1 MNAFWHFAKIMLR
14 RRAAVAWALFFALIS
29 AGGLGAG
36 ILSLGPMLK
45 SILKSD
51 SLFTLAEKY
60 NQEDHFIAVP
70 EFVIAKLPAD
80 RLDGVM
86 LVIGFIAVLTILGG
100 IANFMHQFISQTLAT
115 KTIAKVRQDMY
126 SHVINMPLGIVIQ
139 RGPSEFV
146 ARMIRDAAELQR
158 GLIALVSKSVTQI
171 LKGISAFAVALYIN
185 WSLTLTAT
193 IAAPLLIIV
202 MRKLGKRIRRGTR
215 GSLEAQEGL
224 LRIATET
231 ISGLRAVK
239 ANTGEQQATT
249 WFKRINEKVVIQELR
264 IRTARALTAPLTESL
279 SVFVVGGL
287 AIVAAKLII
296 DGEMPFEDFI
306 LSLGS
311 LAVAGGSFRPLAGL
325 INEMQAASAPAAR
338 ILEIIE
344 TRREAPETENLPKLA
359 RHSKSIKFE
368 HVTLKYP
375 GTDSPAIKDISLE
388 ISHGE
393 RIAIVGPNGSGK
405 TTLVSLVPRLVVS
418 DQGSVFIDSVD
429 TADVSLSSLRQQIG
443 FVTQDTVL
451 FGGSIAENIAFGAGE
466 VSREQIVDAA
476 KRAHAEQFI
485 LELPGGFDANI
496 AEQGASLSGGQR
508 QRLAIARAIL
518 RDPSILILDEAT
530 SQIDAESEA
539 HIGEA
544 LSEFCKG
551 RTSLVVAHRL
561 STVIS
566 ADRIVV
572 MEAGQIIDQG
582 THDELLGRC
591 DLYRRLTQTQL
602 ISAT

>member
-1 MNAFWHFAKIMLR
+1 
-14 RRAAVAWALFFALIS
+14 
-29 AGGLGAG
+29 
-36 ILSLGPMLK
+36 
-45 SILKSD
+45 
-51 SLFTLAEKY
+51 
-60 NQEDHFIAVP
+60 
-70 EFVIAKLPAD
+70 
-80 RLDGVM
+80 
-86 LVIGFIAVLTILGG
+86 
-100 IANFMHQFISQTLAT
+100 
-115 KTIAKVRQDMY
+115 MY

-158 GLIALVSKSVTQI
+158 GLIALVSKSVTQL
-171 LKGISAFAVALYIN
+171 LKGLSAFAVALYLN

-193 IAAPLLIIV
+193 IAAPILIIV

-264 IRTARALTAPLTESL
+264 IRTARALTAPLIESL

-296 DGEMPFEDFI
+296 DGEMPFENFI

-338 ILEIIE
+338 ILEIIN
-344 TRREAPETENLPKLA
+344 TKRESPEIDNKPKLA

-393 RIAIVGPNGSGK
+393 RVAIVGPNGSGK

-429 TADVSLSSLRQQIG
+429 IADVSLSSLRTQIG

-451 FGGSIAENIAFGAGE
+451 FGGSIADNIAFGAGE
-466 VSREQIVDAA
+466 VSREQIIDAA

-485 LELPGGFDANI
+485 LELPRGFDANI

-544 LSEFCKG
+544 LNEFCKG

-561 STVIS
+561 ATVIS

-572 MEAGQIIDQG
+572 MEAGCIVDQG

-591 DLYRRLTQTQL
+591 ELYKRLTQTQL